1 MRRPVSST
9 GLGNVYTRKIT
20 FNPRAGMLRFLA
32 EVQDK
37 DFYVNNAVIH
47 LREAQVGGG
56 DTSIIAATRNLLL
69 ALEMTDASTKSEQE
83 PGS

>member
-9 GLGNVYTRKIT
+9 GLSNVYTRKIT
-20 FNPRAGMLRFLA
+20 FNPRAGMLKFLA
-32 EVQDK
+32 DVQDK
-37 DFYVNNAVIH
+37 DFYVNNAIVH

-69 ALEMTDASTKSEQE
+69 ALEMTDASTKSEQK
-83 PGS
+83 S